1 MKVYD
6 FSQVTNVK
14 IYGNIYGDIDGLMNM
29 IFDEEKYRQR
39 GYKPRRSQQSKKMTQ
54 QIDKLCIVCGD
65 TNIGFKNSIFYRD
78 KFDFFNSSL
87 SSFGVV
93 VLFIRGNHDNPSY
106 FNGENFNFS
115 NIKTIEDYS
124 IVKVFGNNNILCIG
138 GGWSCDKSWR
148 KEQEERINK
157 FRSDTS
163 FKKKLFWDDERP
175 IYDEEKLNEI
185 FKEKINIS
193 FVCSHDCPSFVGK
206 ECHKTEIDTM
216 IDQWSKNDDSLLE
229 YVAESQESL
238 DKVYDFLLSHKNNI
252 VKWYYSH
259 YHVNKTEKI
268 GNTEFICNGNKLTYA
283 NLSDSP
289 WSSTSYLKEASK
301 LHGLDYYPTPLDAY
315 IEGERNNARIHPP
328 QPIFYND
335 PFGFDG
341 ENANEAEENN
351 NDAIDEILQYNHD
364 DAAVVIDAYI
374 GEQIAADPRR
384 AFNVVQNINDFRD
397 IGIRRAN
404 NVDIVEHN
412 NGDVAHN
419 EENANEAE
427 QTILHDTLD
436 DEYDEYYLAPEDRMP
451 F

>member
-29 IFDEEKYRQR
+29 IFDEEKYKQR
-39 GYKPRRSQQSKKMTQ
+39 GYKPRRSQQNKKITQ

-65 TNIGFKNSIFYRD
+65 INIGFKNPVFYRD

-106 FNGENFNFS
+106 FNDENFNFS

-175 IYDEEKLNEI
+175 IYNEEKLNEI

-229 YVAESQESL
+229 YVEESQESL
-238 DKVYDFLLSHKNNI
+238 DKVYDFLLSHKNNV

-289 WSSTSYLKEASK
+289 WSSTNYIKASK
-301 LHGLDYYPTPLDAY
+301 LSEFNYYPTTLDAY
-315 IEGERNNARIHPP
+315 IEGERNNARI

-351 NDAIDEILQYNHD
+351 NDAIDEIYE
-364 DAAVVIDAYI
+364 DAADVINAYI
-374 GEQIAADPRR
+374 GGQIAADPHMD
-384 AFNVVQNINDFRD
+384 VVQNNNEFRD
-397 IGIRRAN
+397 VAIRRAD
-404 NVDIVEHN
+404 NVDIAERN
-412 NGDVAHN
+412 NGDIVHN

-427 QTILHDTLD
+427 QIIPHDLLD
-436 DEYDEYYLAPEDRMP
+436 DEYEYDEYYLALENRIP